1 MKPREF
7 FDLVVSLRQAQ
18 REYFKTRKTDVLI
31 ESKRLEG
38 LVDAEIDRVQKILDT
53 KAAQDALRQG
63 NTMKA
68 AAAIAKHFNINI

>member
-18 REYFKTRKTDVLI
+18 REYFKTRKTDALI

-38 LVDAEIDRVQKILDT
+38 LVDAEIDRVQKILDA

>member
-1 MKPREF
+1 MKAREF

-18 REYFKTRKTDVLI
+18 RDYFKTRKTDALI

-38 LVDAEIDRVQKILDT
+38 LVDAEIDRVQKILDA
-53 KAAQDALRQG
+53 KVAQDALRQG

>member
-18 REYFKTRKTDVLI
+18 RDYFKTRKTDALI

-38 LVDAEIDRVQKILDT
+38 LVDAEIDRVQKILDA

>member
-7 FDLVVSLRQAQ
+7 YDLVVEMRKAQ
-18 REYFKTRKTDVLI
+18 RVYFKTRKTNDLI
-31 ESKRLEG
+31 ETKRLEG
-38 LVDAEIDRVQKILDT
+38 LVDAEIDRVQKILDA

>member
-18 REYFKTRKTDVLI
+18 REYFKTHKTDALI

-38 LVDAEIDRVQKILDT
+38 LVDAEIDRVQKILDA

>member
-1 MKPREF
+1 MNPREF

-18 REYFKTRKTDVLI
+18 RDYFKTRKTDVLI
-31 ESKRLEG
+31 ERKRLEG
-38 LVDAEIDRVQKILDT
+38 LVDAEIDRVQKILDA

>member
-18 REYFKTRKTDVLI
+18 REYFKTRKTDALI
-31 ESKRLEG
+31 ERKRLEG
-38 LVDAEIDRVQKILDT
+38 LVDAEIDRVQKILDA

>member
-7 FDLVVSLRQAQ
+7 YDLVVSLRQAQ
-18 REYFKTRKTDVLI
+18 REYFKTRKTDALI

-38 LVDAEIDRVQKILDT
+38 LVDAEIDRVQKILDA

>member
-7 FDLVVSLRQAQ
+7 YDLVVSMRQAQ
-18 REYFKTRKTDVLI
+18 REYFKSRKTNDLI

-38 LVDAEIDRVQKILDT
+38 LVDTEIDRVQKILD
-53 KAAQDALRQG
+53 AAAATDAIKQG